1 MTATMVT
8 PEIVRVGFL
17 RRIGRSLR
25 FSLGSSEAII
35 SGLEGMRSR
44 WCLAAIWVLIRLMS
58 VWVGEGRSISASII
72 SRTGVFALNVHL
84 PY

>member
-25 FSLGSSEAII
+25 FSLGSSESIT

-58 VWVGEGRSISASII
+58 FWVGEGRSISALII
-72 SRTGVFALNVHL
+72 SRSGLFVVNGDL